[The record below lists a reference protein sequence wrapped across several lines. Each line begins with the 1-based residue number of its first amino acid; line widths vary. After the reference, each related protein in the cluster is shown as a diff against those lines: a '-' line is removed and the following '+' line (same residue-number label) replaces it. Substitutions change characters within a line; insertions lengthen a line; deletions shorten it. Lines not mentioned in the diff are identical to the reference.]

1 MKHSA
6 KVIRTAATAA
16 VVIATLAAGVSSA
29 AGLRAPQVPVTP
41 TALQDYFNSVGQ
53 TINAYTDQYD
63 IQCWSTTVSNNA
75 TLTLMVELT
84 AGLAPVNA
92 FGIYNCSSGAS
103 PTTYQVFP
111 GSAGAGWFAVA
122 SFFPSGQLVVNLF
135 DAGASLIS
143 TSTYSGVDRHNF
155 GFYLQNTGG
164 TFYTED
170 SRNGGFAQALTYAGT
185 GNSAG
190 QWWIC
195 WEDLPY
201 SQADLDFEDMVI
213 FVESVNPPLP
223 VESSTWGAIKNLY

>member
-6 KVIRTAATAA
+6 NVVRMAAVAA
-16 VVIATLAAGVSSA
+16 VVVATFAAGVSSA
-29 AGLRAPQVPVTP
+29 AGLRVPQVSVTP
-41 TALQDYFNSVGQ
+41 TRLQDYFDSVGQ

-92 FGIYNCSSGAS
+92 FGIYNCASGPNPA
-103 PTTYQVFP
+103 TYQVFP
-111 GSAGAGWFAVA
+111 GAAEAGWFAVA

-135 DAGASLIS
+135 DASASLVS
-143 TSTYSGVDRHNF
+143 TSTYTGVDRHNF

-164 TFYTED
+164 TYYSED
-170 SRNGGFAQALTYAGT
+170 SRNGGHAQALTYAGT
-185 GNSAG
+185 GASAG

-195 WEDLPY
+195 WEDLPF
-201 SQADLDFEDMVI
+201 SQADFDFEDMVV

-223 VESSTWGAIKNLY
+223 VASSTWGAIKSLY